1 MKIVENLGKA
11 RFERKRA
18 YSIAIWL
25 HCDQFQGMTDDKTIK
40 LCFFLFYVNNKRLK
54 RGVWWMRIL
63 PRRVIPKELGVLRKH
78 LRTPNIND
86 NSF

>member
-40 LCFFLFYVNNKRLK
+40 LWVFF
-54 RGVWWMRIL
+54 
-63 PRRVIPKELGVLRKH
+63 VLR
-78 LRTPNIND
+78 
-86 NSF
+86 